1 MKIKFEI
8 VIVLLIIVNNA
19 IAQVPLTH
27 IASKESSMQMWS
39 DVDWYEIAGLS
50 VDVNATNFNLK
61 TGDLVMNVEYL
72 RNPTYSNEYYTLD
85 DKTVDVTEHVRRWKW
100 FGGPPLPKRLDTV
113 MVFLNGRS
121 DHRNGESRSRL
132 SFDFS
137 KNGLEYIYMKVV
149 PVKSRNLIENKQTIL
164 VNGKPYTFASVN
176 NITDYIDIVLL
187 LTPNDMSP

>member
-19 IAQVPLTH
+19 IAQVPVTH

-113 MVFLNGRS
+113 MVFS
-121 DHRNGESRSRL
+121 TVAVITATGEQIRL